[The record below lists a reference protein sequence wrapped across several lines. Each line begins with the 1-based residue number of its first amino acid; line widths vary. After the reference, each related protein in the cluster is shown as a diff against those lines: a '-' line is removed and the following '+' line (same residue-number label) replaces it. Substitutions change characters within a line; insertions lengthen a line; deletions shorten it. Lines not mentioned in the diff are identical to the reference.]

1 MKIVWK
7 TNSRVNRDSFFSL
20 YDFHT
25 EYPVIP
31 EALSRKKRGKKK
43 KNKNNLGFPAFGM

>member
-7 TNSRVNRDSFFSL
+7 TNSRVNRDSSFSL

-31 EALSRKKRGKKK
+31 EALSRKKKEKKK
-43 KNKNNLGFPAFGM
+43 KI